1 MQSLPTRVQNVY
13 WLAAG
18 ALAWER
24 GREKSTKEGSP
35 LPFPFFPIPYPFDA
49 RSPYW
54 SPPFRLRLPCRSMSC
69 KKNME
74 YREIAT
80 KMFFFFYKKTN
91 IKLLGNYLQKNSKGY
106 SLSTIRINNIRRWC
120 SKFISRNHKKRFEI
134 HCDQIESWSRENLKF
149 VFVFSVIGRNCTGNV
164 SKRRGIILCWDHM
177 LVLIAFRE
185 NVDISLTE
193 SLLCFSPKIS
203 TVHSP

>member
-1 MQSLPTRVQNVY
+1 MQSLPTRVRNVY

-35 LPFPFFPIPYPFDA
+35 LPFPFFPIPYPFRRLLRRLQEPILIA
-49 RSPYW
+49 AV
-54 SPPFRLRLPCRSMSC
+54 PPSSNPAYQCLV

-120 SKFISRNHKKRFEI
+120 SKFISRNSQKTI
-134 HCDQIESWSRENLKF
+134 WDPLWSDWILEQGKLK
-149 VFVFSVIGRNCTGNV
+149 I
-164 SKRRGIILCWDHM
+164 
-177 LVLIAFRE
+177 
-185 NVDISLTE
+185 
-193 SLLCFSPKIS
+193 CFCF
-203 TVHSP
+203 